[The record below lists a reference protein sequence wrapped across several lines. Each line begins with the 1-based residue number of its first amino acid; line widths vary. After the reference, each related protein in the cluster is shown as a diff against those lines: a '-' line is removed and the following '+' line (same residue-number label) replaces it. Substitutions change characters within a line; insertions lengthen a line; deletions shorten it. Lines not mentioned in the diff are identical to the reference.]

1 MKPVTTAIIGA
12 GERGRHTY
20 APYALGCPDEM
31 RIVAVAEPVAEKRA
45 AFQAEY
51 GLPDSACY
59 GGYETFFENPVRAD
73 CALVCTQDQMHVAPA
88 TLAMR
93 QGYHVLLEKPMAVN
107 EADCRALVRTA
118 QETDRY
124 LMVCHVLRYTPFY
137 STLKSMLDDGA
148 IGRLLTVQHTEGIAN
163 WHFAHSFVRGNW
175 GVAERSAPMIL
186 AKCCHDLDLLQWL
199 VGSRCQTVSSDGA
212 LTHFRESGAPRGAPA
227 RCLDGCP
234 AARECL
240 YFAPDLYLTENTG
253 WPASVISVDP
263 SYAARRAALQT
274 GPYGRCVFHCDNDVC
289 DHQSV
294 NLWFENDVGVQMT
307 ATAFSTDINR
317 RTTLTG
323 TKGELAC
330 DFRNAAII
338 RREHGSGRE
347 DVIRL
352 EASDRL
358 HGHGGGDWRLLRD
371 FLDLVRSGHGQ
382 ARTLAADALTGHL
395 MAFAAEASRRDGKT
409 VRL

>member
-1 MKPVTTAIIGA
+1 MKPVTTVIIGA
-12 GERGRHTY
+12 GERGRRTY
-20 APYALGCPDEM
+20 APYALGHPDEM
-31 RIVAVAEPVAEKRA
+31 RVVAVAEPVAEKRA

-59 GGYETFFENPVRAD
+59 DGYEAFFANPVKAD
-73 CALVCTQDQMHVAPA
+73 CALVCTQDQMHVAPTMMA
-88 TLAMR
+88 LG
-93 QGYHVLLEKPMAVN
+93 QGYHVLLEKPMATS
-107 EADCRALVRTA
+107 EADCRRLAQTA
-118 QETDRY
+118 RERGRY

-137 STLKSMLDDGA
+137 SALKAMLDDGA
-148 IGRLLTVQHTEGIAN
+148 IGRLLTVQHTEGVAF

-175 GVAERSAPMIL
+175 GVMAQSAPMIL

-199 VGSRCQTVSSDGA
+199 VGSRCVSVSSDGA
-212 LTHFRESGAPRGAPA
+212 LTYFKADSAPAGAPA

-234 AARECL
+234 AARECP
-240 YFAPDLYLTENTG
+240 YYAPDLYLTENTD
-253 WPASVISVDP
+253 WPASVISVD
-263 SYAARRAALQT
+263 SAYEARRAALMA

-294 NLWFENDVGVQMT
+294 NLWFENEVSVQMT

-323 TKGELAC
+323 TKGELSC
-330 DFRNAAII
+330 DFRAASII

-347 DVIRL
+347 EVTRL

-382 ARTLAADALTGHL
+382 ARTLAEDSLTGHL
-395 MAFAAEASRRDGKT
+395 LAFAAEASRKEGIT
-409 VRL
+409 VSL